1 MSKWIDVKDRLP
13 DTGDTVIIRI
23 QTQLFEK
30 TGQELFTKTEIC
42 AGQYIFSEWLVCE
55 QDFITS
61 FKRYTES
68 GILSMISKITHW
80 MPIPELDESES
91 EPTSEPK
98 YITLHLLGDCTEII
112 TRADKICSI
121 RPAYDKSGS
130 VIECDNGRAFNV
142 RESYE
147 DVQKMIG
154 AYKND

>member
-1 MSKWIDVKDRLP
+1 
-13 DTGDTVIIRI
+13 
-23 QTQLFEK
+23 
-30 TGQELFTKTEIC
+30 
-42 AGQYIFSEWLVCE
+42 
-55 QDFITS
+55 
-61 FKRYTES
+61 
-68 GILSMISKITHW
+68 
-80 MPIPELDESES
+80 MPIPDVDEPES
-91 EPTSEPK
+91 EPTPEPK